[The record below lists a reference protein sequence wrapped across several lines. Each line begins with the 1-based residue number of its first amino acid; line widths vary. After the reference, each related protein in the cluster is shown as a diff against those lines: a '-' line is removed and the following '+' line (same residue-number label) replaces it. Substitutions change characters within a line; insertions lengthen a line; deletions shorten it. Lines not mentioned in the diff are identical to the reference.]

1 MKRIAFSQLSSANL
15 VIDAIYESNRS
26 DSKSTYGSEPLH
38 HLIPGVGNAG
48 GFRKRMDDENN
59 LLGVL
64 LTSTGGISDWPDEL
78 DPYTGT
84 YTYYGD
90 NRKPGQELHQT
101 KFLGNLELSKMFA
114 LAHGNA
120 AERAKCPLIFI
131 FESGENAR
139 DYVFKGMAVPGTS
152 YLSRGEDLVAI
163 WRVSNGQR
171 FQNYRAAF
179 TILDEAEISGSWVR
193 EVFASRTIDL
203 KDERVPKSFIHWIE
217 KGKYTPLIA
226 TRAVSDRATK
236 DQLPEKGLQEDL
248 VNCILDYCKLD
259 PYLFEPIA
267 AAIWKLSCMQPMEYE
282 LTRKYRDGGRDAI
295 GYLIVG
301 PITDPIKMTFAL
313 EAKCYSL
320 KNKVGVKEVSRL
332 ISRIKQREFGVL
344 VTTSTVDS
352 QAYKEIR
359 TDGHPIVIIPGK
371 DIAQILIK
379 CGINTTNKCLS
390 WIESVV
396 G

>member
-1 MKRIAFSQLSSANL
+1 MMRIEFSHLANADL
-15 VIDAIYESNRS
+15 VIDAIYESDRANP
-26 DSKSTYGSEPLH
+26 KSTYGSEPLH

-48 GFRKRMDDENN
+48 GFRKRMDGDGK

-90 NRKPGQELHQT
+90 NRQPGRELHKT
-101 KFLGNLELSKMFA
+101 KALGNFELQKMFE
-114 LAHGNA
+114 LAHGTA
-120 AERAKCPLIFI
+120 IDRANCPLIFI
-131 FESGENAR
+131 FESGELGR

-152 YLSRGEDLVAI
+152 YLSRGEDLIAI
-163 WRVSNGQR
+163 WRVSKGQR

-179 TILDEAEISGSWVR
+179 TILNEAEISGTWVR
-193 EVFASRTIDL
+193 EVFASRKIDL
-203 KDERVPKSFIHWIE
+203 NDDRVPQSFIRWIE
-217 KGKYTPLIA
+217 KGKYEPLV
-226 TRAVSDRATK
+226 TSRENTERSTQ
-236 DQLPEKGLQEDL
+236 DQLPEKGLQEEL

-259 PYLFEPIA
+259 AYLFEPIA
-267 AAIWKLSCMQPMEYE
+267 AAIWKLSCAQPMEYE
-282 LTRKYRDGGRDAI
+282 LTRRYKDGGRDAI
-295 GYLIVG
+295 GFLILG
-301 PITDPIKMTFAL
+301 PLSDPIKVTFAL

-320 KNKVGVKEVSRL
+320 QNKVGVRDTSRL

-344 VTTSTVDS
+344 VTTSAVDS

-359 TDGHPIVIIPGK
+359 ADNHPVVIFSGR
-371 DIAQILIK
+371 DIASTLIK
-379 CGINTTNKCLS
+379 CGINTVSKCLT
-390 WIESVV
+390 WIKSEV

>member
-1 MKRIAFSQLSSANL
+1 MKSFPFSELPSANL
-15 VIDAIYESNRS
+15 VVDATYESDRA

-48 GFRKRMDDENN
+48 GFRKRMDSQQN

-101 KFLGNLELSKMFA
+101 KFLGNLELSKMFT
-114 LAHGNA
+114 LAHGS
-120 AERAKCPLIFI
+120 AEDRAKCPLIFI
-131 FESGENAR
+131 FESGKYGR

-179 TILDEAEISGSWVR
+179 TILNEAEISGSWVR
-193 EVFASRTIDL
+193 EVFASRTINL
-203 KDERVPKSFIHWIE
+203 SDERVPKTLIHWID
-217 KGKYTPLIA
+217 KGKYTPLVA
-226 TRAVSDRATK
+226 TRAVSERSAR
-236 DQLPEKGLQEDL
+236 DQLPEKGIQEDL
-248 VNCILDYCKLD
+248 VNCILDYCKSD

-282 LTRKYRDGGRDAI
+282 LTPKYKDGGRDAI
-295 GYLIVG
+295 GYLIIG
-301 PITDPIKMTFAL
+301 PNTDSIKITFAL

-320 KNKVGVKEVSRL
+320 RNRVGVKEISRL

-344 VTTSTVDS
+344 VTTSAVDS

-359 TDGHPIVIIPGK
+359 MDGHPIVIIPGG
-371 DIAQILIK
+371 DIAKILIK
-379 CGINTTNKCLS
+379 CGINTVSRCKS
-390 WIESVV
+390 WIESEV